1 MNDKKRVNWGGVFY
15 RQCRL
20 WHGYLSAISFIALLF
35 FAATGLIL
43 NHPEW
48 TKRPTVTAE
57 RTITIE
63 AADIEAIRGAAD
75 RPAAL
80 TAYVA
85 RQETLQGFAKDA
97 EQDGDNI
104 FVRLQGANGS
114 SDLRADLAAGT
125 VDVSVEKE
133 SSLGVLNALH
143 RGVLAGGPWRLAID
157 IISVVLFVMALLG
170 FALFIFMRQR
180 IVTALVLTFASFGG
194 AIALYML
201 AVR

>member
-1 MNDKKRVNWGGVFY
+1 MNDKKQANWNGFIYG
-15 RQCRL
+15 QCRL
-20 WHGYLSAISFIALLF
+20 WHGYLSAVSFIALLF

-48 TKRPTVTAE
+48 TARPTVTVE
-57 RTITIE
+57 RTITID
-63 AADIEAIRGAAD
+63 AADLETIRAASD

-104 FVRLQGANGS
+104 FVRLQGAKGS

-133 SSLGVLNALH
+133 SAVGVLNALH

-157 IISVVLFVMALLG
+157 IISVVLFVMALVG

-180 IVTALVLTFASFGG
+180 IVTALVLTVASIGG
-194 AIALYML
+194 VVALYML